1 MTASSRSA
9 DPGSRRP
16 GRFVSAVLAALCI
29 SVQVASAAADDSA
42 SMEDLSHLSLR
53 ELGDL
58 EVTSAS
64 KSPEPLRRA
73 ASTIYVI
80 THEAIV
86 RSGATSLME
95 ALRLAPNLQVEQLT
109 SSNYALGARG
119 FAGQQESQNFANK
132 LLILIDGRSVYSPL
146 YSGIYSDAQDV
157 MLEDVD
163 RIEVISG
170 SGGTLWGANAMNG
183 VINVITRPAYVTA
196 GGLVSTSAGNQ
207 DQNLAVRYGDKINDE
222 AAYRV
227 YGMTFHRG
235 AEELDD
241 GQSAHDGWSKGQAG
255 FRLDWNRIQDFIT
268 LQGDTYRATES
279 LPASTDQAILGT
291 NVLGRWRHQSD
302 RSEVQIQAYY
312 DQTERVAPAGSGGFV
327 LHTGDVEVQQ
337 SVQLGSF
344 QRLVWGGGERLN
356 SYGITNAQSL
366 LFEPTSRQL
375 TLGDVFAEDTVSL
388 GTAVRLS
395 AGVKFED
402 DPYSGWSFLPDLRLS
417 WDVGE
422 SAFLWAAASRGIRSP
437 TPFDID
443 VIEKVGPT
451 VFLTGNERF
460 LPEKVTA
467 YEIGYRG
474 QPAATLSMSL
484 ATFYNVY
491 NDLRTIETASSA
503 VFLPLN
509 WGNLMRGETY
519 GINAWADWQVAD
531 WWRLTPGVSLL
542 HKRLRFEPGAS
553 ELLGVGQS
561 GDDPTSQASLV
572 SSIDL
577 GHDLAFDANFRYVGA
592 LPDPHLRAYC
602 DLTARVAWRVS
613 KALELAVSG
622 SNLLNARHQEYPSPS
637 GEEIRRAGLFGLRW
651 TF

>member
-1 MTASSRSA
+1 
-9 DPGSRRP
+9 
-16 GRFVSAVLAALCI
+16 
-29 SVQVASAAADDSA
+29 
-42 SMEDLSHLSLR
+42 MEDLSHLSLR

-64 KSPEPLRRA
+64 KSPEPLRRVA
-73 ASTIYVI
+73 ATMYVI
-80 THEAIV
+80 THDAIV

-95 ALRLAPNLQVEQLT
+95 ALRLAPNLHVEQLT

-183 VINVITRPAYVTA
+183 VINVITRPAYVTD
-196 GGLVSTSAGNQ
+196 GGTVSASGGNQ
-207 DQNLAVRYGDKINDE
+207 QQNLAVRYGDKINRE
-222 AAYRV
+222 TAYRV

-235 AEELDD
+235 AEELED
-241 GQSAHDGWSKGQAG
+241 GQTARDGWSKGQAG
-255 FRLDWNRIQDFIT
+255 FRLDWNRIQDFLT
-268 LQGDTYRATES
+268 FQGDTYRATEG
-279 LPASTDQAILGT
+279 LPASADQAIIGT
-291 NVLGRWRHQSD
+291 NVLGRWRHQSE
-302 RSEVQIQAYY
+302 RSEIQVQAYY

-327 LHTGDVEVQQ
+327 LNTYDIELQQ
-337 SVQLGSF
+337 SVQLGSV

-366 LFEPTSRQL
+366 LFAPTGRKLS
-375 TLGDVFAEDTVSL
+375 LGNVFAEDTVSL

-402 DPYSGWSFLPDLRLS
+402 DPFSGWSVLPDLRLS
-417 WDVGE
+417 WDVSE
-422 SAFLWAAASRGIRSP
+422 SAFFWAAASRGIRSP
-437 TPFDID
+437 TPFDRD

-460 LPEKVTA
+460 SPEKVTA
-467 YEIGYRG
+467 YEVGYRG
-474 QPAATLSMSL
+474 EPAARFSMSL

-491 NDLRTIETASSA
+491 DDLRTIEPASST

-509 WGNLMRGETY
+509 WGNLMRGATY
-519 GINAWADWQVAD
+519 GINAWADWQPVD
-531 WWRLTPGVSLL
+531 RWRLTPGVSLL
-542 HKRLRFEPGAS
+542 HKHLRFEPGAS
-553 ELLGVGQS
+553 ELLGLGQA
-561 GDDPTSQASLV
+561 GDDPTSQVSLV
-572 SSIDL
+572 SSMDL
-577 GHDLAFDANFRYVGA
+577 SHNLTFDAALRYTGA
-592 LPDPHLRAYC
+592 LPDPALRAYY

-613 KALELAVSG
+613 KALELAISG
-622 SNLLNARHQEYPSPS
+622 SNLLNARHLEYPTPS
-637 GEEIRRAGLFGLRW
+637 GEEIRRAGLIGLRW

>member
-9 DPGSRRP
+9 GPGFRRP
-16 GRFVSAVLAALCI
+16 GILVSAVVTTLCLSIPAA
-29 SVQVASAAADDSA
+29 AAAADDSP
-42 SMEDLSHLSLR
+42 SVEDLSHLSLQ
-53 ELGDL
+53 ELADVQ
-58 EVTSAS
+58 VTSVS

-95 ALRLAPNLQVEQLT
+95 ALRLAPNLQIEQLT

-183 VINVITRPAYVTA
+183 VINVITRPAYVTD

-207 DQNLAVRYGDKINDE
+207 EQNLAVRYGNKINDE
-222 AAYRV
+222 TAYRV

-235 AEELDD
+235 AEELTD
-241 GQSAHDGWSKGQAG
+241 GRSARDGWSKGQAG
-255 FRLDWNRIQDFIT
+255 FRLDSNRLQDFLT
-268 LQGDTYRATES
+268 VQGDTYRATES
-279 LPASTDQAILGT
+279 LPASADQTILGT
-291 NVLGRWRHQSD
+291 NVLGRWRHQSEH
-302 RSEVQIQAYY
+302 SEVQVQAYY
-312 DQTERVAPAGSGGFV
+312 DQTERVAPAGTGGFV
-327 LHTGDVEVQQ
+327 LNTYDVELQQ
-337 SVQLGSF
+337 TVQLGSI

-366 LFEPTSRQL
+366 LFEPTSRKL
-375 TLGDVFAEDTVSL
+375 TLGNVFAEDTVSL
-388 GTAVRLS
+388 GTAVHLS

-417 WDVGE
+417 WDIAE

-437 TPFDID
+437 TPFDVD

-460 LPEKVTA
+460 SPEKVTA

-474 QPAATLSMSL
+474 QPAATFSMSF

-491 NDLRTIETASSA
+491 DDLRTIETASSS

-519 GINAWADWQVAD
+519 GIDAWADWQVAD

-553 ELLGVGQS
+553 ELLGLGQA

-572 SSIDL
+572 SSMDL
-577 GHDLAFDANFRYVGA
+577 GHELTFDADFRYVGA
-592 LPDPHLRAYC
+592 LPDPALRAYC
-602 DLTARVAWRVS
+602 ALTARVAWHVS
-613 KALELAVSG
+613 KTLELAVSG
-622 SNLLNARHQEYPSPS
+622 SNLLNARHLEYPAPS